1 MGTKL
6 PLLFSIVK
14 GFSFGDYFGITF
26 IAGHNFWEANHLW
39 VGLIFIQFKD
49 WNTSTFYWFIHNFFY
64 KMQSI
69 LTSEA
74 SFLDISITIENK
86 LKTNIFDKRDTFS
99 FSIASMLYLDS
110 NIPSSIYY
118 IYIYRLWNFSLQEQT
133 LRAALLWDFLINF

>member
-1 MGTKL
+1 
-6 PLLFSIVK
+6 
-14 GFSFGDYFGITF
+14 
-26 IAGHNFWEANHLW
+26 
-39 VGLIFIQFKD
+39 
-49 WNTSTFYWFIHNFFY
+49 
-64 KMQSI
+64 MQSI

-133 LRAALLWDFLINF
+133 LRAALL